1 MIITSQLRLTSIR
14 ICSILDDFEGEGF
27 EDSIR
32 LKIMFRHVLKRFII
46 LLLHS
51 TSLFRSHIV
60 ELFTSACQNTSR
72 CIYTQIVDESSY
84 SKFTNFIHQIAQDI
98 TIRRSMI
105 QAGML
110 QE

>member
-1 MIITSQLRLTSIR
+1 VDTPADLRALVCTFRFVEITIHQL
-14 ICSILDDFEGEGF
+14 
-27 EDSIR
+27 
-32 LKIMFRHVLKRFII
+32 I
-46 LLLHS
+46 LL
-51 TSLFRSHIV
+51 FV
-60 ELFTSACQNTSR
+60 D
-72 CIYTQIVDESSY
+72 TQIVDESSY